1 MKGII
6 ERHNL
11 HSKNLQKLEQPSLEL
26 QVWRF
31 LPGFSSRKWSS
42 FFSPNCYQK
51 MKIIIIIAA
60 ENMVHKFV
68 ILNGKNFLFV
78 LGTQITAD
86 VKTLK
91 KQLFL
96 H

>member
-1 MKGII
+1 
-6 ERHNL
+6 
-11 HSKNLQKLEQPSLEL
+11 
-26 QVWRF
+26 
-31 LPGFSSRKWSS
+31 
-42 FFSPNCYQK
+42 